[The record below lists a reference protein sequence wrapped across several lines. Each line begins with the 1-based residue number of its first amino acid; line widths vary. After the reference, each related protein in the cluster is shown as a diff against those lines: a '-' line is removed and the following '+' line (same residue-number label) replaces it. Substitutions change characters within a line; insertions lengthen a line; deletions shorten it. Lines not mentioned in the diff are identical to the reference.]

1 MLFRSSTTITV
12 SFLYY
17 AGGGAGSAY
26 YGNGQFTYNIG
37 GLGGGGNGGGTGAP
51 TNAAGVSG
59 LANTGGGG
67 GGGSGATSPGAGGNG
82 GSGVVILSV
91 PTVYYSGNISG
102 SPTINQTNSVGYT
115 ILTYTQSGSYT
126 A

>member
-1 MLFRSSTTITV
+1 MISYVITSS
-12 SFLYY
+12 
-17 AGGGAGSAY
+17 GSGYIA
-26 YGNGQFTYNIG
+26 
-37 GLGGGGNGGGTGAP
+37 
-51 TNAAGVSG
+51 NAAVTI
-59 LANTGGGG
+59 AG
-67 GGGSGATSPGAGGNG
+67 GGGSGATGQGAGGNG